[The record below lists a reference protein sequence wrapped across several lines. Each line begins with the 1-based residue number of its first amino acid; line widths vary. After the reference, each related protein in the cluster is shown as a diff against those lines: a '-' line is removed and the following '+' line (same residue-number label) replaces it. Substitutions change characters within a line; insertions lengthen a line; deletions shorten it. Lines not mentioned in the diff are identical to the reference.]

1 MGEMSSFDVNQEP
14 GGGGDASQQVWSVTE
29 LTQQIKEQLE
39 TEFPAIW
46 VSGELSDLAR
56 PRSGHVYFTL
66 KDTDA
71 QIRGV
76 MWKGVASRLQF
87 DLDDGQEVLCHGQ
100 IDVYP
105 PRGSYQLI
113 VRKIEPMGVGALQL
127 AFQQLHSKL
136 TAEGLFEKSHKQPL
150 PTCPQRIGV
159 VTSPTGAAIRDFY
172 EVLRRRWPTAEVLV
186 LPCRVQGEGASKEI
200 AEAIK
205 MADRLQPS
213 LDVLVVTRGGGSLED
228 LWCFNEEAVVR
239 ALFAAKVPTVSAIGH
254 EIDVTLADL
263 VADLRALT
271 PTEAAE
277 RIVPSAAE
285 VKAKLGTNLQR
296 MSSALKHQLSAAR
309 DRLLALSE
317 RRVLRRPGERLEL
330 LSQRLDDLERR
341 SGKALAD
348 HRHRCQ
354 EQLRVV
360 AAQLE
365 SLSPLGV
372 LSRGYSVTRLET
384 NGQLVT
390 DVTNLGNG
398 ELLNTRFKNGAV
410 ISRVEEVQG
419 NEGNQ

>member
-1 MGEMSSFDVNQEP
+1 MSSFNISQEP
-14 GGGGDASQQVWSVTE
+14 GSGDDASQQVWSVTE
-29 LTQQIKEQLE
+29 LTQQIKAQLE

-66 KDTDA
+66 KDADA
-71 QIRGV
+71 RIRGV
-76 MWKGVASRLQF
+76 IWKGVASRLQF

-113 VRKIEPMGVGALQL
+113 VRKVEPMGVGALQL

-136 TAEGLFEKSHKQPL
+136 TAEGLFAEVHKQPL
-150 PTCPQRIGV
+150 PACPQRIGV

-172 EVLRRRWPTAEVLV
+172 EVLRRRWPTAEVFV
-186 LPCRVQGEGASKEI
+186 LPCRVQGAGASKEI
-200 AEAIK
+200 AEAIR

-254 EIDVTLADL
+254 EIDVTLSDL
-263 VADLRALT
+263 AADLRALT

-277 RIVPSAAE
+277 RIVPSVAE
-285 VKAKLGTNLQR
+285 VEAKLGANLQR
-296 MSSALKHQLSAAR
+296 MSRALMYQLSSAR
-309 DRLLALSE
+309 NRLQALSE
-317 RRVLRRPGERLEL
+317 RRVLRRPSERLEL

-341 SGKALAD
+341 SANALTD
-348 HRHRCQ
+348 HRQRCQ

-360 AAQLE
+360 AARLE

-372 LSRGYSVTRLET
+372 LSRGYSVTRLEA

-390 DVTNLGNG
+390 DVTVVSSG
-398 ELLNTRFKNGAV
+398 ELLNTRLKNGTV
-410 ISRVEEVQG
+410 TSRVEEVEE
-419 NEGNQ
+419 NEDNG

>member
-1 MGEMSSFDVNQEP
+1 MSSFDVNLEP
-14 GGGGDASQQVWSVTE
+14 GDAGDPSQQVWSVTE
-29 LTQQIKEQLE
+29 LTRQIKEQLE
-39 TEFPAIW
+39 TEFPAVW
-46 VSGELSDLAR
+46 VSGELSGLSR
-56 PRSGHVYFTL
+56 PRSGHLYFDL
-66 KDTDA
+66 KDADA
-71 QIRGV
+71 LIHGV
-76 MWKGVASRLQF
+76 IWKGVASRLRF
-87 DLDDGQEVLCHGQ
+87 DLDDGQEVLCHGK

-105 PRGSYQLI
+105 PRGNYQLI
-113 VRKIEPMGVGALQL
+113 VQKIEPMGLGALQL

-136 TAEGLFEKSHKQPL
+136 TAEGLFEQSHKQPL

-186 LPCRVQGEGASKEI
+186 LPCRVQGEAATKEI
-200 AEAIK
+200 VEAIE
-205 MADRLQPS
+205 MADRLQPA

-277 RIVPSAAE
+277 RIVPAAAE
-285 VKAKLGTNLQR
+285 VKEKLETDLQR
-296 MSSALKHQLSAAR
+296 MSNALKHQLEGAR
-309 DRLLALSE
+309 ARLLALSE
-317 RRVLRRPGERLEL
+317 RRVLRRPGEQLEL
-330 LSQRLDDLERR
+330 LSQRVDDLERR
-341 SGKALAD
+341 SAKALTD
-348 HRHRCQ
+348 HRQRCQ
-354 EQLRVV
+354 DRLRVV

-372 LSRGYSVTRLET
+372 LARGYSVTRLES

-390 DVTNLGNG
+390 DVTSLAKE
-398 ELLNTRFKNGAV
+398 ELLNTRLGNGTV
-410 ISRVEEVQG
+410 ISRVEDAREK
-419 NEGNQ
+419 EDNQ

>member
-1 MGEMSSFDVNQEP
+1 MSSFDVNLEP
-14 GGGGDASQQVWSVTE
+14 GDDGDQSQQVWSVTE

-39 TEFPAIW
+39 SEFPAVW

-66 KDTDA
+66 KDADA

-76 MWKGVASRLQF
+76 IWKGVASRLRF

-113 VRKIEPMGVGALQL
+113 VRKIEPMGLGALQL
-127 AFQQLHSKL
+127 AFRQLHSKL
-136 TAEGLFEKSHKQPL
+136 TAEGLFEESYKQPL
-150 PTCPQRIGV
+150 PACPQRIGV

-200 AEAIK
+200 VEAIE
-205 MADRLQPS
+205 MAGRLQPP

-239 ALFAAKVPTVSAIGH
+239 ALFAAKIPTVSAIGH
-254 EIDVTLADL
+254 EIDVTLSDL

-277 RIVPSAAE
+277 RIVPAAAE
-285 VKAKLGTNLQR
+285 VKVKLGTDLQR
-296 MSSALKHQLSAAR
+296 MSNALKHQLSGAR
-309 DRLLALSE
+309 ARLLALSE
-317 RRVLRRPGERLEL
+317 RRVLRRPGEQLEL
-330 LSQRLDDLERR
+330 LSQRVDDLERR
-341 SGKALAD
+341 SAKALTD
-348 HRHRCQ
+348 HRQRCQ
-354 EQLRVV
+354 ERLRVV
-360 AAQLE
+360 ATQLE

-372 LSRGYSVTRLET
+372 LARGYSVTRLEST
-384 NGQLVT
+384 GQLVT
-390 DVTNLGNG
+390 DVRSLARG
-398 ELLNTRFKNGAV
+398 ELLNTRLGNGTV
-410 ISRVEEVQG
+410 TSRVEDVEEKED
-419 NEGNQ
+419 NR

>member
-1 MGEMSSFDVNQEP
+1 MSSLDVNLEP
-14 GGGGDASQQVWSVTE
+14 GDDADQSQQVWSVTE
-29 LTQQIKEQLE
+29 LTRRIKEQLE
-39 TEFPAIW
+39 SEFPAVW

-66 KDTDA
+66 KDADA

-76 MWKGVASRLQF
+76 IWKGVASRLRF

-100 IDVYP
+100 IDVSP

-113 VRKIEPMGVGALQL
+113 VRKIEPMGLGALQL

-136 TAEGLFEKSHKQPL
+136 TAEGLFEQSHKQPL

-186 LPCRVQGEGASKEI
+186 FPCRVQGEGASKEI

-205 MADRLQPS
+205 MAERLQPA

-228 LWCFNEEAVVR
+228 LWCFNEEVVVR
-239 ALFAAKVPTVSAIGH
+239 ALFAAQVPTVSAIGH

-277 RIVPSAAE
+277 RIVPAASE
-285 VKAKLGTNLQR
+285 VKAKLVTDLQR
-296 MSSALKHQLSAAR
+296 MSNALKHQLDGAR
-309 DRLLALSE
+309 ARLQALSE
-317 RRVLRRPGERLEL
+317 RRVLRRPGEQLEF

-341 SGKALAD
+341 SSKALTD
-348 HRHRCQ
+348 HRQRCQ
-354 EQLRVV
+354 ERLRVV
-360 AAQLE
+360 ATQLE

-372 LSRGYSVTRLET
+372 LARGYSVTRLGSS
-384 NGQLVT
+384 GQLVT
-390 DVTNLGNG
+390 DVTSLAQG
-398 ELLNTRFKNGAV
+398 ELLNTRLGNGTV
-410 ISRVEEVQG
+410 MSRVEEAREKED
-419 NEGNQ
+419 NR